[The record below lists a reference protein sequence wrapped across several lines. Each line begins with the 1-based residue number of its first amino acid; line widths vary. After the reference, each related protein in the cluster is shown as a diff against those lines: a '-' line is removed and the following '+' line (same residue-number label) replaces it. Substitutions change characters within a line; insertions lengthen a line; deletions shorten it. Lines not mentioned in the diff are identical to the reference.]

1 MKMKVSELK
10 NCVLCGGKIK
20 REKRP
25 YDLRIGDDVYRI
37 KEVPMEVC
45 SKCGEEYLTPDT
57 SRKIDRAKER
67 IQENNIKLTQTGST
81 YETALV

>member
-1 MKMKVSELK
+1 LET
-10 NCVLCGGKIK
+10 CAICGGEIR

-25 YDLRIGDDVYRI
+25 YDLRIGKDVYRI

-45 SKCGEEYLTPDT
+45 EKCGEEYVTSET
-57 SRKIDRAKER
+57 SRKIDKVRKKIREDK
-67 IQENNIKLTQTGST
+67 IELTRKGST